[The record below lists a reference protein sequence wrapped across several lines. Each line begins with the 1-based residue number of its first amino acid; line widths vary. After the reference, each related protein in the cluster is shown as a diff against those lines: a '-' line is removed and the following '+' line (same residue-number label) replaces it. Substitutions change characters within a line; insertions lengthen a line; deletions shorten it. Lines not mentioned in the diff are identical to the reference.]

1 MIEFIE
7 MFAAGLVDII
17 FAGIGLIVL
26 KVVLPWVENVG
37 LPWLKDKHLWALI
50 EQYVA
55 AAEKSAESGFIK
67 SDAKKEFVLKL
78 LQDRGIAITP
88 EVDAFIEAAV
98 EKLDLNIESGVMV
111 FPDIF
116 AEEIIEYDGE
126 ADAELYEEEAEVA
139 E

>member
-1 MIEFIE
+1 MIEFVE

-55 AAEKSAESGFIK
+55 AAEKNAESGFIK
-67 SDAKKEFVLKL
+67 SDTKK
-78 LQDRGIAITP
+78 D
-88 EVDAFIEAAV
+88 
-98 EKLDLNIESGVMV
+98 S
-111 FPDIF
+111 
-116 AEEIIEYDGE
+116 Y
-126 ADAELYEEEAEVA
+126 
-139 E
+139 

>member
-26 KVVLPWVENVG
+26 KVVLPWVEDVG

-55 AAEKSAESGFIK
+55 AAEKNAESGFIK
-67 SDAKKEFVLKL
+67 SDTKKEFVLKL

-126 ADAELYEEEAEVA
+126 ANAELYEEEAEVA